1 MPRAAEALERL
12 TGAGLAMGLVTAGER
27 SVVEDQLELTG
38 LGRFLPVRIC
48 GGDLPVMKPHPAP
61 LLKALAEL
69 GLAAVPGRAVYIG
82 DAQDD
87 MRMAHAVGAR
97 GVGVVSMLGTR
108 EDLLAAGAAEV
119 VDSVAGWV
127 DGFLAAR

>member
-1 MPRAAEALERL
+1 
-12 TGAGLAMGLVTAGER
+12 MGLVTAGER
-27 SVVEDQLELTG
+27 SVVEEQLELTG

-61 LLKALAEL
+61 LRRALAEL
-69 GLAAVPGRAVYIG
+69 GLAAVPRRTVYIG